1 MNAKLL
7 LLAATLLGGVVSAS
21 ATTTDA
27 HASVA
32 RALKFEAPAVA
43 SVISPTGLS
52 RRHEN
57 ASVTLSLTVDAEGRP
72 HNIRIVSQDDRNLA
86 ENLLPA
92 IAKWQFTPARKDG
105 VAVETKVILP
115 ILLVDSSGA

>member
-1 MNAKLL
+1 MNSKLL

-32 RALKFEAPAVA
+32 HALKFEAPVVT
-43 SVISPTGLS
+43 SVTSPTGLP
-52 RRHEN
+52 RRYEN

-72 HNIRIVSQDDRNLA
+72 HDIRIVSQDDRKLA

-92 IAKWQFTPARKDG
+92 VAKWQFTPAKKDG
-105 VAVETKVILP
+105 VPVPTKVILP